1 MRRRVEILVSWVSIQ
16 HAAEP
21 LLTVFANPES
31 ELYGRVDRL
40 VLCHRVSDED
50 SERKALEATVKR
62 IERLADDVRP
72 ELELR
77 PWKTTA
83 QPTDHARLLEFSKR
97 VLTEVRSEH
106 PEARINLHL
115 SPGTKAM
122 HAAWLILAHGA
133 FVSGPLRM
141 LQTREERHR
150 KADQRPIEWVN
161 LPQETWAHVVRAS
174 APSTPGEDDVGV
186 LWDPVHVVSEAG
198 KQTLAA
204 VARWAPLRA
213 PILLVGER
221 GTGKTT
227 LAQTIRARSG
237 FVALGRKPWPV
248 VVCGQFR
255 ANPELA
261 RSELFGHSKGAYTG
275 ASEAREGILE
285 RVDGDT
291 LFLDEIADLD
301 QRTQR
306 LLMAAIEGRGFQR
319 LGEDRLRQAKFRLLA
334 ATNRPLERL
343 VNEARDAALGAD
355 SGLDADFFDRIST
368 FILPIP
374 PLRERRAD
382 LPIVWRSAL
391 VRAMAESGER
401 LDERGSS
408 VATDKSVLAAL
419 RESELP
425 GNVRDL
431 HRAAWHAVAVLA
443 AGGGRSE
450 AANAAIAAI
459 AGLSAF
465 GAPAETS
472 VEANDASPGDSSPR
486 LDEVGQ
492 VDVWPIDLDAHL
504 SNVERQLLDQAMAA
518 ANGNKRRAAELL
530 GLPRKTFEY
539 RLGRQR

>member
-1 MRRRVEILVSWVSIQ
+1 MRRRTEILVSWVSIQ

-31 ELYGRVDRL
+31 ELHGRIDRL
-40 VLCHRVSDED
+40 VLCHRVSDEE
-50 SERKALEATVKR
+50 SEKKALDATLR
-62 IERLADDVRP
+62 RLERLEDEVRP

-77 PWKTTA
+77 PWKTSA
-83 QPTDHARLLEFSKR
+83 QPTDHAKLLEFAKR
-97 VLTEVRSEH
+97 VLTEIRSQH

-122 HAAWLILAHGA
+122 HAAWLILAHGG
-133 FVSGPLRM
+133 FVSGPVRL

-150 KADQRPIEWVN
+150 KDDQRPIEWVN
-161 LPQETWAHVVRAS
+161 LPQETWAHVVRAFV
-174 APSTPGEDDVGV
+174 PSTPGEDDVGV
-186 LWDPVHVVSEAG
+186 LWDPVQVVSEAG

-227 LAQTIRARSG
+227 LAQAIRARSG
-237 FVALGRKPWPV
+237 FVALGKKPWPV

-261 RSELFGHSKGAYTG
+261 RSELFGHARGAYTG
-275 ASEAREGILE
+275 ASDAREGILE

-319 LGEDRLRQAKFRLLA
+319 LGEDRLRQANFRLLA

-391 VRAMAESGER
+391 TRAMAESGGR
-401 LDERGSS
+401 LDERGQS
-408 VATDKSVLAAL
+408 VVTDKAVLAAL

-443 AGGGRSE
+443 SGGGRSE
-450 AANAAIAAI
+450 AAHAAI

-465 GAPAETS
+465 SAPTETSAETAG
-472 VEANDASPGDSSPR
+472 ESPAAV
-486 LDEVGQ
+486 DEGRQ
-492 VDVWPIDLDAHL
+492 VNVWPIDLDGHL
-504 SNVERQLLDQAMAA
+504 SEVERQLVEQAMAE

-539 RLGRQR
+539 RLGRLR